1 MFLEDRV
8 KRRLGVAHGDW
19 QALGVADPGLE
30 VIETSREH
38 LGWVLHETGPGDAD
52 HRVLLLPGALATWA
66 FYEDLLA
73 EPSIRESGIS
83 FIATTVPGFGG
94 TAAPADLSMESYSS
108 SASRLAADLSCD
120 VVVGHSLGA
129 NVALEMVSAG
139 EFSGPV
145 VLLSP
150 SFSRKDE
157 SIFPRALDRLSRVFG
172 HLPYALMMKLI
183 GPAFGSSLPPARR
196 EFLVNELKK
205 NDPRFVRAQTRSY
218 LAYLDRH
225 GSLAKRFCD
234 ASVRAWVVFG
244 EKDDIGLA
252 PAERELLTAAPN
264 VTLVEIADTGHF
276 ALNQKPDEIA
286 AIVLQA
292 VTNAGG

>member
-1 MFLEDRV
+1 
-8 KRRLGVAHGDW
+8 
-19 QALGVADPGLE
+19 
-30 VIETSREH
+30 VISSREH
-38 LGWVLHETGPGDAD
+38 LGWELHEAGPEDAK

-73 EPSIRESGIS
+73 ERSMRESTIR
-83 FIATTVPGFGG
+83 FVATTVPGFGG
-94 TAAPADLSMESYSS
+94 TDPPDDLSMESYSGL
-108 SASRLAADLSCD
+108 ASRLAADLSCD

-129 NVALEMVSAG
+129 NVAAEMVSTG

-157 SIFPRALDRLSRVFG
+157 SIFPRALDRLSRIFG
-172 HLPYALMMKLI
+172 HLPYSLMLKLM
-183 GPAFGSSLPPARR
+183 GPAFGSSLPEARR
-196 EFLVNELKK
+196 EILLNELRQ
-205 NDPRFVRAQTRSY
+205 NDPRFVRAQTHSY

-234 ASVRAWVVFG
+234 MNVPAWVVFG
-244 EKDDIGLA
+244 EKDDIGLT

-276 ALNQKPDEIA
+276 ALNNKPDQIA
-286 AIVLQA
+286 DIVLQA
-292 VTNAGG
+292 AKTTERED

>member
-1 MFLEDRV
+1 
-8 KRRLGVAHGDW
+8 
-19 QALGVADPGLE
+19 
-30 VIETSREH
+30 
-38 LGWVLHETGPGDAD
+38 LHEAGPGDAE

-73 EPSIRESGIS
+73 EPSIRESDIR
-83 FIATTVPGFGG
+83 FVATTVPGFGG
-94 TAAPADLSMESYSS
+94 TAPPDDLSMESYSRL
-108 SASRLAADLSCD
+108 ASRLAADLSCD

-129 NVALEMVSAG
+129 NLAAEMVSADQ
-139 EFSGPV
+139 FSGPV

-157 SIFPRALDRLSRVFG
+157 SIFPRVLDRLSRVFG
-172 HLPYALMMKLI
+172 HLPYSLMLKLI
-183 GPAFGSSLPPARR
+183 GPAIGSSLPEARR
-196 EFLVNELKK
+196 EALVSELKK
-205 NDPRFVRAQTRSY
+205 NDSRFLRAQTHAY

-234 ASVRAWVVFG
+234 AGVPAWVVFG

-264 VTLVEIADTGHF
+264 VTLVEIAGTGHF
-276 ALNQKPDEIA
+276 ALNTNPDQVA
-286 AIVLQA
+286 DIVLRP
-292 VTNAGG
+292 

>member
-1 MFLEDRV
+1 MLAGVPVLDRDV
-8 KRRLGVAHGDW
+8 LDLTQRLRE
-19 QALGVADPGLE
+19 ADLDDTAEVLE
-30 VIETSREH
+30 VAYDMARRVVALTIDDREA
-38 LGWVLHETGPGDAD
+38 LL
-52 HRVLLLPGALATWA
+52 RV
-66 FYEDLLA
+66 
-73 EPSIRESGIS
+73 
-83 FIATTVPGFGG
+83 
-94 TAAPADLSMESYSS
+94 
-108 SASRLAADLSCD
+108 
-120 VVVGHSLGA
+120 
-129 NVALEMVSAG
+129 LEMVSAG

-205 NDPRFVRAQTRSY
+205 NDPRFLRAQTRSY

-252 PAERELLTAAPN
+252 PDEREVLAAAPH
-264 VTLVEIADTGHF
+264 VTLIEIADTGHF

-292 VTNAGG
+292 VTGATG

>member
-1 MFLEDRV
+1 
-8 KRRLGVAHGDW
+8 
-19 QALGVADPGLE
+19 
-30 VIETSREH
+30 
-38 LGWVLHETGPGDAD
+38 LHEVGPDDAS

-73 EPSIRESGIS
+73 EPSIRESGVR
-83 FIATTVPGFGG
+83 FFATTVPGFGG
-94 TAAPADLSMESYSS
+94 TAPPDDLSIEGYSRL
-108 SASRLAADLSCD
+108 ASRLATDLACD
-120 VVVGHSLGA
+120 VVVGHSLGS
-129 NVALEMVSAG
+129 NVAVEMASAR

-157 SIFPRALDRLSRVFG
+157 SIFPRALDRLSRLFG
-172 HLPYALMMKLI
+172 HLPYALMLKLI

-196 EFLVNELKK
+196 EFLVSELKK
-205 NDPRFVRAQTRSY
+205 NDPRFVRTQTRSY

-225 GSLAKRFCD
+225 GSLAGRFCD
-234 ASVRAWVVFG
+234 AGVQAWVVFG
-244 EKDDIGLA
+244 EKDDIGIT
-252 PAERELLTAAPN
+252 PDERELLTAAPN

-292 VTNAGG
+292 VESAKPG

>member
-1 MFLEDRV
+1 MSS
-8 KRRLGVAHGDW
+8 
-19 QALGVADPGLE
+19 
-30 VIETSREH
+30 SREH
-38 LGWVLHETGPGDAD
+38 LGWVLHEVGPADAV
-52 HRVLLLPGALATWA
+52 HGVLLLPGALAGWV

-73 EPSIRESGIS
+73 EPVIRESGIR
-83 FIATTVPGFGG
+83 FVATTIPGFAG
-94 TAAPADLSMESYSS
+94 TPPPADVSMESYSS
-108 SASRLAADLSCD
+108 VASRLAADLSCD

-172 HLPYALMMKLI
+172 HLPYSLMLRLV
-183 GPAFGSSLPPARR
+183 GPAFGSSLPPASR
-196 EFLVNELKK
+196 ELLVSELKK
-205 NDPRFVRAQTRSY
+205 NDPRFVRAQTRAY

-234 ASVRAWVVFG
+234 TGVRAWVVFG
-244 EKDDIGLA
+244 EKDDIRLA
-252 PAERELLTAAPN
+252 PAERELLTAATD
-264 VTLVEIADTGHF
+264 VTLVEIAGARHF
-276 ALNQKPDEIA
+276 ALNTTPDEIA
-286 AIVLQA
+286 AIVLEA
-292 VTNAGG
+292 VRHARPQGS

>member
-1 MFLEDRV
+1 M
-8 KRRLGVAHGDW
+8 
-19 QALGVADPGLE
+19 
-30 VIETSREH
+30 ISSREH
-38 LGWVLHETGPGDAD
+38 QGWELHEVGPEDAS
-52 HRVLLLPGALATWA
+52 HRVLLLPGALASSA

-73 EPSIRESGIS
+73 EPSICGSGIR
-83 FIATTVPGFGG
+83 FVATTVPGFGG
-94 TAAPADLSMESYSS
+94 TAPPDDLSMENYSRL
-108 SASRLAADLSCD
+108 ASRLAADLSCE

-129 NVALEMVSAG
+129 NVAVEMVSAG

-172 HLPYALMMKLI
+172 HLPYGLMLKLI
-183 GPAFGSSLPPARR
+183 GPAFGSSLPEARR
-196 EFLVNELKK
+196 EVLLNELKN
-205 NDPRFVRAQTRSY
+205 NDPRFVRAQTHSY

-244 EKDDIGLA
+244 EKDDIGLTA
-252 PAERELLTAAPN
+252 AERELLSAAPN

-276 ALNQKPDEIA
+276 ALNNKPDQIA
-286 AIVLQA
+286 DIVLQA
-292 VTNAGG
+292 VESAERG